1 MKDTAKVT
9 IPAQSRNRPH
19 RFQRG
24 MKGPDGRRWA
34 VAPHTP
40 LLSLT
45 ASRKPYA
52 VVSRRVVAEHILT
65 DSAFVLLAVMASLYR
80 GRKEPLRLTAKELAE
95 SQGISRSAHYN
106 RLHRLRQLGYLD
118 DDFHLLPEYRPDA
131 AAKAEGGYVRVSLCA
146 VHALPPAAVRA
157 LPALEDRCDGRKRS
171 RARVA
176 TLARASGRSV
186 RSWYR
191 AFAALVAAGWAWS
204 RGRWRGLGR
213 QPARADSGKRHTS
226 FRKSSLSS
234 FSRRDRHKES
244 DSLARMSDNRSSEA
258 PQPRRPTGRELA
270 KMRPEQRIA
279 VMRAFAGAGT

>member
-9 IPAQSRNRPH
+9 IPAQSRNLPH

-34 VAPHTP
+34 VAPVTP

-52 VVSRRVVAEHILT
+52 VVSRRVLADQVLG

-80 GRKEPLRLTAKELAE
+80 GKGEPLRLTAKELAA
-95 SQGISRSAHYN
+95 SQGISLSAHYERAN
-106 RLHRLRQLGYLD
+106 RLQVLGYLD
-118 DDFHLLPEYRPDA
+118 AAGELSEAFRPGN
-131 AAKAEGGYVRVSLCA
+131 AAKAPGGFVRVPLCA

-157 LPALEDRCDGRKRS
+157 LPALVDRCDGRNRS

-176 TLARASGRSV
+176 TLAAASGRSV
-186 RSWYR
+186 RAWYR